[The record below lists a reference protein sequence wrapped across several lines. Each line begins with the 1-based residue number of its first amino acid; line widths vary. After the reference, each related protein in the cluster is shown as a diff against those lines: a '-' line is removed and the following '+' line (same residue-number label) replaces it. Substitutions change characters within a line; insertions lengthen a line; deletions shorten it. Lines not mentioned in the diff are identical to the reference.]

1 MDHRMRLHVYLDANM
16 ELILQGWEDF
26 ARSIWPSNE
35 PPVEDLR
42 DHAEDM
48 LRAVIADL
56 QVDQSE
62 AQQFN
67 KSVGQGESSEASDAI
82 DLASNRHAVARV
94 DSGFDLRALVAE
106 YRALRASVLHHW
118 TNAPDVSET
127 DRVEDMI
134 RFNESID
141 QLLAESIVTY
151 SHHVDHSREVFLGI
165 LGHDLRT
172 PLHSAI
178 LGAEMLVSH
187 RDLAVMPKK
196 LASQILISAREME
209 RMIRDLLDFTTTR
222 LGAHMELSPKPM
234 DLVALGKE
242 VLDEMRIAH
251 PRVEFELQ
259 AECPVNGEWDRS
271 RLRQL
276 VSNLTGNAVQHGS
289 SVQPIVVTIGLRGE
303 DVYLSVTNGGTPIPK
318 DLQIVIFDPMRRNA
332 DSSNRRSGSIG
343 LGLYIAKEVA
353 AAHGGS
359 IEVRSDT
366 TATTFTVTLPR
377 RTEPP
382 AGA

>member
-1 MDHRMRLHVYLDANM
+1 MRLHVFLNSNM

-42 DHAEDM
+42 DHAEEM

-56 QVDQSE
+56 QSDQSE
-62 AQQFN
+62 TQQFD
-67 KSVGQGESSEASDAI
+67 KSVGQGEASEASEAI

-118 TNAPDVSET
+118 ANAADVPDT
-127 DRVEDMI
+127 DRVKDMM

-151 SHHVDHSREVFLGI
+151 SHQVDHSREVFLGI

-178 LGAEMLVSH
+178 LGAEMLMGH
-187 RDLAVMPKK
+187 RDLTEMPRK
-196 LASQILISAREME
+196 LASQILISVREME

-222 LGAHMELSPKPM
+222 LGAQMELSPAHM

-251 PRVEFELQ
+251 PAIEFDLE
-259 AECPVNGEWDRS
+259 AEGPVHGEWDRS

-289 SVQPIVVTIGLRGE
+289 ADQPVVITISLEGE
-303 DVYLSVTNGGTPIPK
+303 GAFLSVTNGGTPIPK
-318 DLQIVIFDPMRRNA
+318 DLQTVIFDPMRRNA
-332 DSSNRRSGSIG
+332 DSTNRRSGSIG

-353 AAHGGS
+353 TAHGGT
-359 IEVRSDT
+359 IEVKSDT
-366 TATTFTVTLPR
+366 RATTFTVTLPR

-382 AGA
+382 EGE